1 MKKFKDI
8 RESAKGMVPGFTVEI
23 PKQTISG
30 KTIGGGKNGMF
41 IGKARTAREAI
52 ATAAKRLG
60 VDFTMLKV
68 GKVVK
73 ESAESESGAGAG
85 FWGTDKLR
93 KKLQKDTPGQAI
105 KGIIKSEE
113 TTLAQ
118 QQRDKTKSQ
127 HDAHAKRMNKSARD
141 SIKKYDQAKKDREK
155 VSGVNEAVDRSAIS
169 AALRKAAEKENMKS
183 NRDVE
188 RFFDYSGGDIIFQ
201 MVKDEDEANN
211 LIGQF
216 KSQYK
221 QKFNEEPNRIT
232 KRLKTRGV
240 DLDQRARDRKA
251 EYERLKKQQTQ
262 EEVNESRV
270 KDLKDL
276 ETLSIAYVDQ
286 LRKGKDLKVL
296 TKQINQIKKKL
307 GVK

>member
-105 KGIIKSEE
+105 KGIIKSE
-113 TTLAQ
+113 
-118 QQRDKTKSQ
+118 D
-127 HDAHAKRMNKSARD
+127 
-141 SIKKYDQAKKDREK
+141 
-155 VSGVNEAVDRSAIS
+155 VNEDPCWDSHKQVGT
-169 AALRKAAEKENMKS
+169 KKK
-183 NRDVE
+183 
-188 RFFDYSGGDIIFQ
+188 GGKT
-201 MVKDEDEANN
+201 VPNCVPK
-211 LIGQF
+211 
-216 KSQYK
+216 
-221 QKFNEEPNRIT
+221 NEEPNRIT

-262 EEVNESRV
+262 EEVNENRN

-296 TKQINQIKKKL
+296 TKQISQMKKKL

>member
-1 MKKFKDI
+1 MKTFKDI

-68 GKVVK
+68 GRVVK
-73 ESAESESGAGAG
+73 ESVNESGAGL
-85 FWGTDKLR
+85 WGTDELR
-93 KKLQKDTPGQAI
+93 KKLQKDTPGQPI
-105 KGIIKSEE
+105 KSIIKTEDPCWDSHKQVG
-113 TTLAQ
+113 TKKKGG
-118 QQRDKTKSQ
+118 KTVPNCVPK
-127 HDAHAKRMNKSARD
+127 
-141 SIKKYDQAKKDREK
+141 
-155 VSGVNEAVDRSAIS
+155 NEAVDRSAIS

-183 NRDVE
+183 KRDVE

-240 DLDQRARDRKA
+240 DLDQRAKERKA

-276 ETLSIAYVDQ
+276 ETLSVAYVDQ
-286 LRKGKDLKVL
+286 LRKGEDLKVL
-296 TKQINQIKKKL
+296 TKQINQLKKKL

>member
-1 MKKFKDI
+1 
-8 RESAKGMVPGFTVEI
+8 
-23 PKQTISG
+23 
-30 KTIGGGKNGMF
+30 
-41 IGKARTAREAI
+41 
-52 ATAAKRLG
+52 
-60 VDFTMLKV
+60 
-68 GKVVK
+68 
-73 ESAESESGAGAG
+73 
-85 FWGTDKLR
+85 
-93 KKLQKDTPGQAI
+93 
-105 KGIIKSEE
+105 
-113 TTLAQ
+113 
-118 QQRDKTKSQ
+118 
-127 HDAHAKRMNKSARD
+127 
-141 SIKKYDQAKKDREK
+141 
-155 VSGVNEAVDRSAIS
+155 
-169 AALRKAAEKENMKS
+169 MKS
-183 NRDVE
+183 KRDVE

-240 DLDQRARDRKA
+240 DLDQRAKERKA

-262 EEVNESRV
+262 EEVNENRN

-276 ETLSIAYVDQ
+276 ETLSVAYVDQ